1 MRIFS
6 FRLARFALAAA
17 ALGTAGCKRQPAPA
31 PAVDSALPSASA
43 APLPAPEDATV
54 CRRRPDFGISLEA
67 EAPLPKKGESDDPN
81 DDEVDDALLPFG
93 VDIGAALPTA
103 FGFAVAG
110 IHGNGQ
116 AFVALLG
123 ERASRRID
131 LGELHG
137 EPETPS
143 IAAVGERLIV
153 ALRTTD
159 AAGFTIKLG

>member
-67 EAPLPKKGESDDPN
+67 EA
-81 DDEVDDALLPFG
+81 
-93 VDIGAALPTA
+93 
-103 FGFAVAG
+103 
-110 IHGNGQ
+110 
-116 AFVALLG
+116 LLG

-159 AAGFTIKLG
+159 AAGFTIKLGS